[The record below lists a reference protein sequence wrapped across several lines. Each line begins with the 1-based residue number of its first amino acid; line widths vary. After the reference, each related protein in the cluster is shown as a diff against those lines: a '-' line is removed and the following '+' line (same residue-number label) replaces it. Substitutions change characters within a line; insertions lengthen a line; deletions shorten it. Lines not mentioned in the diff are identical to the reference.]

1 MKDGWCKHFNGMR
14 DEGATC
20 KRGHDYRAICGKPDW
35 GIFTVIPCND
45 KNETDVKCA
54 DFELPT
60 EAELAEQ
67 EKEFQE
73 RFDFTQTAIAL
84 IVEKT
89 KANPKW
95 EPELDKKVEGCQG
108 TVECPKCKGE
118 LHYSVAGGNNHI
130 WGRCKTEE
138 CLSWMM

>member
-1 MKDGWCKHFNGMR
+1 MKTGWCKHFTGLR
-14 DEGATC
+14 DNEKCA
-20 KRGHDYRAICGKPDW
+20 KGHDARELW
-35 GIFTVIPCND
+35 GNVTLGLMLRIPCNG
-45 KNETDVKCA
+45 KNETDVQCA

-73 RFDFTQTAIAL
+73 RFDFTQTAIAE
-84 IVEKT
+84 IIEET
-89 KANPKW
+89 NANPKW
-95 EPELDKKVEGCQG
+95 DPELDKKVKGCEG
-108 TVECPKCKGE
+108 TITCPKCKGV

-130 WGRCKTEE
+130 WGKCETED